1 MILHSIRVENWRCL
15 LGETTVGPFSD
26 RLNVLYAP
34 NATGKSTLFEA
45 LRCALMDNHNT
56 RGEDA
61 AKLRP
66 WGRELAPRVT
76 VEFSAK
82 GCRYRV
88 RKRFLDGAESVLE
101 RMEGGTYRPLAE
113 GPKADTATREL
124 FTPNGPKKGMSR
136 PEHWGILQVLWAPQG
151 RLELGGLSGDL
162 LADIRQA
169 LSSSVVDSRTRDLEE
184 RMKKRYDYFF
194 TSTGKVKNAA
204 GASPLASL
212 EDLIREKQRE
222 LELKSEEYAET
233 EILSSSVK
241 GLSARLDGL
250 RAAAKQSE
258 ADLRDLEKKAEDYQS
273 LLGELHRREGEAK
286 AAESEYGRLK
296 AFLDQVSEAR
306 RELQD
311 TEGKLSALAAAIPV
325 LEGELAACSTELEK
339 AKTDQAQA
347 RSAKEEGEALLA
359 RAREARRLAELEE
372 KLAKVD
378 GTLADAAA
386 ARSALEAAE
395 AEKTGRVFPGLTEI
409 LRIRKVFSTLEE
421 AKILLDA
428 SLITLQIVPLAD
440 HAARVESG
448 EAPGPVEILGGKEIR
463 IQGAPEVCLDVE
475 KFGRIRAF
483 GPCESAEDAREELE
497 EARLALAELAE
508 PYGTLEKADLEEL
521 YQKGDDLKRRVERE
535 KDRLATI
542 LGKDSLETLE
552 ASRAGFV
559 REIEGILARF
569 PEWKEARPDPE
580 TLESEARS
588 KTAGA
593 SERLLAA
600 ESARETAQER
610 FNRKDR
616 ELDRERQQ
624 SESLE
629 AGRKTLAEKLA
640 RLESDG
646 KSGEQRQEEL
656 GKLALS
662 WDSARTRVEEY
673 RKSLE
678 GFEEDPAETFR
689 KAREAD
695 RSRNTELQQAENDF
709 ARESTRLEV
718 LSMKGLYSEIA
729 SLEETLE
736 NLRRQYRDEKL
747 SADSIQLLWD
757 TYSAC
762 RSEMATAVN
771 RAVEEKATAIVSRI
785 AGSARGRLVLDP
797 SSMAPSGF
805 IPGEAGKAVGME
817 VLSGGESEQ
826 VHFAVRLALAAA
838 TGSEERQLMVLDD
851 TLMATDGIRFPR
863 ILEILEEASD
873 SLQVLILTCQP
884 DRFASL
890 AGASRFDLEAIKN
903 GVA

>member
-15 LGETTVGPFSD
+15 LGETSVGPFSD

-56 RGEDA
+56 RGEDV

-66 WGRELAPRVT
+66 WGRELVPRVT
-76 VEFSAK
+76 VEFTAK

-113 GPKADTATREL
+113 GPKADSATREL

-184 RMKKRYDYFF
+184 RLKARYGIYF
-194 TSTGKVKNAA
+194 TPTGRIRTGAGGSTLG
-204 GASPLASL
+204 SL
-212 EDLIREKQRE
+212 EESIREKEGQ
-222 LELKSEEYAET
+222 LEAKSAEYAET
-233 EILSSSVK
+233 EVLSSSVK
-241 GLSARLDGL
+241 RLSERLDAL
-250 RAAAKQSE
+250 KAAAKQSE
-258 ADLRDLEKKAEDYQS
+258 SDLRELEKKAEDYQS
-273 LLGELHRREGEAK
+273 LLGELHKREGEAK

-311 TEGKLSALAAAIPV
+311 AEGKLSTLADAIPM

-339 AKTDQAQA
+339 AKTEQAQA
-347 RSAKEEGEALLA
+347 RAAKDEGEVLMT
-359 RAREARRLAELEE
+359 RAREASKLAELEE
-372 KLAKVD
+372 KLAKLD

-395 AEKTGRVFPGLTEI
+395 AEKAGRVFPGLTEI

-421 AKILLDA
+421 AKIMLDA
-428 SLITLQIVPLAD
+428 SLITLEILPAVD
-440 HAARVESG
+440 HAARVKSG
-448 EAPGPVEILGGKEIR
+448 EAPGPVELPGGKEVR
-463 IQGAPEVCLDVE
+463 IQGAPEVCLEVE

-497 EARLALAELAE
+497 EARAALAELAE

-542 LGKDSLETLE
+542 LGKDSLESLE
-552 ASRAGFV
+552 VSWAGFM

-580 TLESEARS
+580 TVESEARS

-624 SESLE
+624 RESLE

-673 RKSLE
+673 RKSLG

-695 RSRNTELQQAENDF
+695 RSRNTELRQAETDF

-729 SLEETLE
+729 SMEETLE
-736 NLRRQYRDEKL
+736 NLRRKHRDEKL
-747 SADSIQLLWD
+747 SADSIKLLWD

-762 RSEMATAVN
+762 RSEMATEVN
-771 RAVEEKATAIVSRI
+771 RAVEDRATEIASRI
-785 AGSARGRLVLDP
+785 ARSGKGRLVLDQ
-797 SSMAPSGF
+797 SMAPSGF
-805 IPGEAGKAVGME
+805 IPGEAGRAVGME

-838 TGSEERQLMVLDD
+838 TGSEERQLLVLDD

-863 ILEILEEASD
+863 ILEILEEVSD
-873 SLQVLILTCQP
+873 SLQVLVLTCQP
-884 DRFASL
+884 DRFAPL
-890 AGASRFDLEAIKN
+890 AGASRFDLEAIRA
-903 GVA
+903 GSV